1 MRGGQKD
8 RTTREGEETRRGNE
22 LRGDKIKPDEE
33 TRNETRGDKGDEMT
47 RGEELRRRRND
58 GKYGKKTT

>member
-1 MRGGQKD
+1 M
-8 RTTREGEETRRGNE
+8 
-22 LRGDKIKPDEE
+22 KPDEE